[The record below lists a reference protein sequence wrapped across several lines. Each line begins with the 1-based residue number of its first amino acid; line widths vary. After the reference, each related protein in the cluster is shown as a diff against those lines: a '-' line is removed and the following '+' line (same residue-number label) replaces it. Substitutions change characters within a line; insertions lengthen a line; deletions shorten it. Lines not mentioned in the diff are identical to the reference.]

1 MLPRNRRLSRRDL
14 NVCNL
19 SGKTLRFPN
28 FWLKYLAN
36 NLEYSRFAVVT
47 STKLSKSAVVRNKLR
62 RNIYAQC
69 SVLSAQGSDNFDII
83 FFPQK
88 SMLNLKNEKIGIV
101 VNQALSEISH

>member
-36 NLEYSRFAVVT
+36 NLEYSRFGVVT

-62 RNIYAQC
+62 RNIYRNINKKF
-69 SVLSAQGSDNFDII
+69 SNFDVI

-88 SMLNLKNEKIGIV
+88 TMLNLGKDEIKELLKNLDIK
-101 VNQALSEISH
+101 N